1 MLEELGYR
9 QTGWTVDPQ
18 DWDPSRTPNDVAR
31 AVAEGCAAGGDGT
44 VVLLHSWPDS
54 TADALAGIIETVRAH
69 SDLVGVDGSSTP
81 ALLAVDG
88 GNSKLD
94 AVLLTARGKVLG
106 AARGGGSSWNADD
119 EERSIE
125 ALRDTIRRAC
135 VDAGVDPD
143 RRPVARLAMYC
154 LAGADL
160 PADDRRLL
168 RLLRA
173 ESLSE
178 KIVLRNDT
186 FAVLRAGT
194 ERSWGVGVVCGTGL
208 NCSAVAPDGRT
219 VRYPTTGE
227 YSGDFGGGGWMGQ
240 QALSAAIRGRDG
252 RSPRTTLERDV
263 PAHFGLARPLAVA
276 EAIHVGTVPY
286 GRLSELAPVVF
297 RAAAKGDEVAGGIID
312 ALADEA
318 VAMVVSAIRRLHLT
332 RRDVEV
338 VLGGGIVRSRRRP
351 VPRAHRGRDPGHRAG
366 RQDLDAACAAGRRRG
381 PARPRSAG
389 RRG

>member
-1 MLEELGYR
+1 M
-9 QTGWTVDPQ
+9 
-18 DWDPSRTPNDVAR
+18 PSRA
-31 AVAEGCAAGGDGT
+31 
-44 VVLLHSWPDS
+44 
-54 TADALAGIIETVRAH
+54 
-69 SDLVGVDGSSTP
+69 P

-94 AVLLTARGKVLG
+94 AVLLTARGQVLG
-106 AARGGGSSWNADD
+106 AARGGGSSWSVDD
-119 EERSIE
+119 EERSIA
-125 ALRDTIRRAC
+125 ALRHTIRRAC
-135 VDAGVDPD
+135 IDAGLDPD

-160 PADDRRLL
+160 PADDRRLV
-168 RLLRA
+168 RLLKG

-194 ERSWGVGVVCGTGL
+194 ARSWGVGVVCGTGL

-252 RSPRTTLERDV
+252 RSPRTALERDV
-263 PAHFGLARPLAVA
+263 PAHFGLRRPLAVA

-286 GRLSELAPVVF
+286 SRLSELAPVVF
-297 RAAAKGDEVAGGIID
+297 RASEEGDHVAGGIID
-312 ALADEA
+312 TLADEV
-318 VAMVVSAIRRLHLT
+318 VAMVASAIRRLHMT

-338 VLGGGIVRSRRRP
+338 VLGGGIVRSGDARF
-351 VPRAHRGRDPGHRAG
+351 RGRIEGGILSTAPAAQISMLHTPPVVGAALLGLDLLSAG
-366 RQDLDAACAAGRRRG
+366 ASAQRNVRGTLTQERFSDITGGNSRG
-381 PARPRSAG
+381 PHRS
-389 RRG
+389 

>member
-1 MLEELGYR
+1 MA
-9 QTGWTVDPQ
+9 
-18 DWDPSRTPNDVAR
+18 SRV
-31 AVAEGCAAGGDGT
+31 
-44 VVLLHSWPDS
+44 
-54 TADALAGIIETVRAH
+54 
-69 SDLVGVDGSSTP
+69 P

-88 GNSKLD
+88 GNTKLD
-94 AVLLTARGKVLG
+94 AVLLTARGEVLG

-119 EERSIE
+119 EERSI
-125 ALRDTIRRAC
+125 ATLRDTVRRAC
-135 VDAGVDPD
+135 RDAGLDPE

-160 PADDRRLL
+160 PADDRRLM
-168 RLLRA
+168 RLLKG

-178 KIVLRNDT
+178 KTVLRNDT

-252 RSPRTTLERDV
+252 RSPRTALERDV
-263 PAHFGLARPLAVA
+263 PAHFGLRRPLAVA
-276 EAIHVGTVPY
+276 EAIHVGDVSF
-286 GRLSELAPVVF
+286 GRLAELPPVVF
-297 RAAAKGDEVAGGIID
+297 RASARGDEVAGRIID
-312 ALADEA
+312 VLADEV
-318 VAMVVSAIRRLHLT
+318 VAMVASAVRRLRLT

-338 VLGGGIVRSRRRP
+338 VLGGGIVRSGDGRFNGRVESGILATAPAARISMLHAPP
-351 VPRAHRGRDPGHRAG
+351 VVGAALLGLDLLTAGASAQRKVRGTLTQERFSETQGGNSRGPHRA
-366 RQDLDAACAAGRRRG
+366 
-381 PARPRSAG
+381 
-389 RRG
+389 

>member
-1 MLEELGYR
+1 M
-9 QTGWTVDPQ
+9 V
-18 DWDPSRTPNDVAR
+18 
-31 AVAEGCAAGGDGT
+31 
-44 VVLLHSWPDS
+44 
-54 TADALAGIIETVRAH
+54 
-69 SDLVGVDGSSTP
+69 SSTP

-106 AARGGGSSWNADD
+106 TARGGGSSWNVDD

-208 NCSAVAPDGRT
+208 NCSAVAPDGRI

-338 VLGGGIVRSRRRP
+338 VLGGGIVRSGDGRF
-351 VPRAHRGRDPGHRAG
+351 RGRIEAGILATAPAARISMLHAPPVVGAALLGLDLLTAGASAQRNVRGTLTQERFSDTTGGNGRGPHRA
-366 RQDLDAACAAGRRRG
+366 
-381 PARPRSAG
+381 
-389 RRG
+389 